1 MAHVTGG
8 GLTDNL
14 PRILPRKTEAFIRV
28 GSWRIP
34 ELFLAIQEHGEV
46 EVEEMFRV
54 FNMGI
59 GMVLV
64 VDPAGAG
71 EVLRIL
77 SGQNRRAAPIG
88 TVQEGRGGVIYDFS
102 PRPAPGGGPAP

>member
-1 MAHVTGG
+1 M
-8 GLTDNL
+8 
-14 PRILPRKTEAFIRV
+14 RV
-28 GSWRIP
+28 GSWQIP

-46 EVEEMFRV
+46 DVEEMFRV

-71 EVLRIL
+71 EVLKTL
-77 SGQNRRAAPIG
+77 AKA
-88 TVQEGRGGVIYDFS
+88 
-102 PRPAPGGGPAP
+102 